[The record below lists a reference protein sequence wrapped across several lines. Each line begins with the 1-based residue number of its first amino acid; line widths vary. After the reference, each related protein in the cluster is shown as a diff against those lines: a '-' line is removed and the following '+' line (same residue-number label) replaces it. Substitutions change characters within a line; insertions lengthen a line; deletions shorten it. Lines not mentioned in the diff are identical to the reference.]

1 MTMLKWVGGLVC
13 GLGLAFA
20 ASSSHAYAVTY
31 NGGTNAVLCGT
42 TNDNDQNT
50 GLLALAASC
59 GATLPEVYKQNQG
72 QATDSGS
79 AAAWYSTTFANTPQD
94 PADATISWIGSGSF
108 LNCVTVSC
116 FLGIKDGKQTP
127 AAYAYNITGWN
138 GTSPILMTGFWA
150 DNGAISNVSIWTGAA
165 TTSTTSTTST
175 SSGNAPEPATG
186 GLALLGVALLG
197 VSLWRRRRA

>member
-1 MTMLKWVGGLVC
+1 MLKWVGGLVC

-20 ASSSHAYAVTY
+20 AHAVPSVTY
-31 NGGTNAVLCGT
+31 NGGTSATPCVPGT
-42 TNDNDQNT
+42 TNDNSQG
-50 GLLALAASC
+50 GLEALIAGCSS
-59 GATLPEVYKQNQG
+59 ATEVEVYKQNVG
-72 QATDSGS
+72 DASDSGS
-79 AAAWYSTTFANTPQD
+79 AAAWYSTTFANTPTD
-94 PADATISWIGSGSF
+94 TSDATISWIGSGSF

-175 SSGNAPEPATG
+175 SNGNAPEPATG